1 MKITR
6 KQLRK
11 LILEQ
16 AADITVSGESETARN
31 IVDKVK
37 DYISQQGGAVDPED
51 EEFDQTLRDE
61 GIDSEKKDSFID
73 TYLTRLRDG
82 DVTDPEQLKEQK
94 MTRLHLRKLILEELE
109 KLPIYKKYSYGIDD
123 IPNSGKAEDDI
134 IGHTWLTHVKRK
146 DSALNETG
154 EVLWHSLDKN
164 GNTRLYDILWENGN
178 LEQDVDVNELKAVKI
193 KEHEH

>member
-134 IGHTWLTHVKRK
+134 IGHT
-146 DSALNETG
+146 
-154 EVLWHSLDKN
+154 
-164 GNTRLYDILWENGN
+164 
-178 LEQDVDVNELKAVKI
+178 
-193 KEHEH
+193 